1 MAALPNILNETAAEA
16 VADADRANRSVYRV
30 GHSIYLMPA
39 ARNRA
44 TEAFA
49 PLWLAPPAARV
60 VAVGRHE
67 FLDASAAAWI
77 NDRNE
82 IEVALDADIIET
94 GRAVLMRVYTRETE
108 IVCGAAVFEA
118 RGARAVAAA
127 VLTTW
132 NGLPVAGF
140 LSILRRGSE
149 L

>member
-16 VADADRANRSVYRV
+16 VADADRANRSVYRA

-67 FLDASAAAWI
+67 FLDVSAVAWI
-77 NDRNE
+77 NDCNE
-82 IEVALDADIIET
+82 IEVAVDADMIES
-94 GRAVLMRVYTRETE
+94 GRTVLMRVYTRESDSL
-108 IVCGAAVFEA
+108 CRAAVFEA
-118 RGARAVAAA
+118 RGARAVATA

-140 LSILRRGSE
+140 LSVIRQGGE